1 MTDLFITEDELEDLL
16 DYERHEHPSD
26 ALVRKL
32 LKAIGQQIGFTEK
45 RAINAFREGDTLIT
59 ELFWIAFDRVLDTQ
73 GMRETIGRVNR
84 VSYCAPCNAFHLWY
98 DPLNSKESDPSV
110 VSKLL
115 IPALRTH

>member
-45 RAINAFREGDTLIT
+45 RA
-59 ELFWIAFDRVLDTQ
+59 RVLFSAIACGTF
-73 GMRETIGRVNR
+73 II
-84 VSYCAPCNAFHLWY
+84 Y
-98 DPLNSKESDPSV
+98 
-110 VSKLL
+110 
-115 IPALRTH
+115 LR